1 MHLRRV
7 ARLFRSAFRRRAV
20 DCAAGNNAISLELG
34 SNLQENPMTA
44 TRLSDRGGH
53 GFDPRLTAMPTRTGL
68 SRDTLALSGGLAI
81 DPATKAIAPNI
92 SMSVNN
98 TLVPGEG
105 AFSADGVDDLT
116 ALPFLYARW
125 TNPTV
130 RQLEQR
136 LAALEAADDALATAT
151 GMAAIAA
158 TFLTFLKKGDHLIL
172 SDVCY
177 AGANELARRILP
189 DYGIEVTPVNMS
201 RLEDVAA
208 AFRPNTRLVHCE
220 SPCNPILRLTDLAAV
235 AGLAR
240 AHGALMSVDSTLA
253 TPVAT
258 QPLALGADLV
268 IHSLT
273 KFINGHGDALGGVV
287 CGRKELIERI
297 RSRAGV
303 YLGAS
308 MPAMNAWLIM
318 RGIDTLFP
326 RLRTISETAMRVAAF
341 LQGHPSITAVGYP
354 GLASHPQHDLAKRQM
369 EVFGGIVTFQVKNP
383 GRMAHRLA
391 ECLQVAHYAFSLGH
405 QRSIVVLLDTQE
417 MMASTY
423 QLAGAQLDDYGRF
436 AGDGL
441 FRLSI
446 GLEAAGDLIGDLD
459 RALSG

>member
-1 MHLRRV
+1 MTAAKHSKMPLRARSGRAAEGGCLRR
-7 ARLFRSAFRRRAV
+7 
-20 DCAAGNNAISLELG
+20 E
-34 SNLQENPMTA
+34 
-44 TRLSDRGGH
+44 
-53 GFDPRLTAMPTRTGL
+53 
-68 SRDTLALSGGLAI
+68 TLALCGGLVV

-98 TLVPGEG
+98 VLSPGDG

-136 LAALEAADDALATAT
+136 LAALEDAEDALATAT
-151 GMAAIAA
+151 GVAAIAA
-158 TFLTFLKKGDHLIL
+158 TFLTVLKKGDHLIL

-201 RLEDVAA
+201 RPEDVAA
-208 AFRPNTRLVHCE
+208 AFQPNTRLVHCE
-220 SPCNPILRLTDLAAV
+220 SPCNPLLRLTDLAAITE
-235 AGLAR
+235 LAKR
-240 AHGALMSVDSTLA
+240 HGALMSVDSTLA

-258 QPLALGADLV
+258 RPLALGVDLV

-287 CGRKELIERI
+287 CGRKELIEKI

-303 YLGAS
+303 YLGAA
-308 MPAMNAWLIM
+308 MPAMNAWLIL

-326 RLRTISETAMRVAAF
+326 RIRTISETAGQVATF
-341 LQGHPSITAVGYP
+341 LQGHPAVTAVTYP
-354 GLASHPQHDLAKRQM
+354 GLASHPQYDLARRQM
-369 EVFGGIVTFQVKNP
+369 DVFGGIVTFQVSDP
-383 GRMAHRLA
+383 SRVAEQLAARLK
-391 ECLQVAHYAFSLGH
+391 VAHYAFSLGH
-405 QRSIVVLLDTQE
+405 QRSIVVLLDTKE
-417 MMASTY
+417 MMTSTY
-423 QLAGAQLDDYGRF
+423 QLEGAALMDYRRF
-436 AGDGL
+436 AGDGV

-446 GLEAAGDLIGDLD
+446 GLEAAADLIDDLD
-459 RALSG
+459 QALRG

>member
-1 MHLRRV
+1 
-7 ARLFRSAFRRRAV
+7 
-20 DCAAGNNAISLELG
+20 
-34 SNLQENPMTA
+34 MTV
-44 TRLSDRGGH
+44 TKLSDLAAH
-53 GFDPRLTAMPTRTGL
+53 GCDRRKKAPAARAGL
-68 SRDTLALSGGLAI
+68 SRDTLALSGGLVV

-98 TLVPGEG
+98 VLVPGDG

-136 LAALEAADDALATAT
+136 LAALEGADDAVATAT
-151 GMAAIAA
+151 GVAAIGA
-158 TFLTFLKKGDHLIL
+158 TFLTLLKKGDHLIL

-189 DYGIEVTPVNMS
+189 DYGIEVTAVNMS
-201 RLEDVAA
+201 RPQDVAA
-208 AFRPNTRLVHCE
+208 AFRPNTKLVHCE
-220 SPCNPILRLTDLAAV
+220 SPCNPILRLTDLATI

-240 AHGALMSVDSTLA
+240 KHGALMSVDSTLA

-258 QPLALGADLV
+258 QPLSLGADLV

-287 CGRKELIERI
+287 CGRKELVEKI

-308 MPAMNAWLIM
+308 MPAINAWLIM

-326 RLRTISETAMRVAAF
+326 RIRTISETAAQIAAF
-341 LQGHPSITAVGYP
+341 LQGHPAVTAVTYP
-354 GLASHPQHDLAKRQM
+354 GLASHPQHDLARRQM
-369 EVFGGIVTFQVKNP
+369 DVFGGMVTFQVENP
-383 GRMAHRLA
+383 GRMAQHLA
-391 ECLQVAHYAFSLGH
+391 ERLKVAHYAFSLGH
-405 QRSIVVLLDTQE
+405 QRSIVVLLDTKE
-417 MMASTY
+417 MMTSTY
-423 QLAGAQLDDYGRF
+423 QLAGDQLEDYRRF
-436 AGDGL
+436 AGDGV
-441 FRLSI
+441 FRLSV
-446 GLEAAGDLIGDLD
+446 GLEAPDDLIDDLD
-459 RALSG
+459 QALLG

>member
-1 MHLRRV
+1 
-7 ARLFRSAFRRRAV
+7 
-20 DCAAGNNAISLELG
+20 
-34 SNLQENPMTA
+34 MTA
-44 TRLSDRGGH
+44 TKLSDLTDH
-53 GFDPRLTAMPTRTGL
+53 GYDGRKRALAAKAGL
-68 SRDTLALSGGLAI
+68 SRDTLALSGGLVI

-98 TLVPGEG
+98 ALVPGDG
-105 AFSADGVDDLT
+105 AFSADGIDDLT

-136 LAALEAADDALATAT
+136 LAALEGADDAVATAT
-151 GMAAIAA
+151 GVAAISA

-201 RLEDVAA
+201 RPQDVAA
-208 AFRPNTRLVHCE
+208 AFRPNTKLVHCE
-220 SPCNPILRLTDLAAV
+220 SPCNPILRLTDLAAI

-240 AHGALMSVDSTLA
+240 EHGALMSVDSTLA

-258 QPLALGADLV
+258 QPLSLGADLV

-287 CGRKELIERI
+287 CGRKELIEKI

-303 YLGAS
+303 YLGAA
-308 MPAMNAWLIM
+308 MPAMNAWLIL

-326 RLRTISETAMRVAAF
+326 RIRTISETAGQVASF
-341 LQGHPSITAVGYP
+341 LQGHPAVTAVTYP
-354 GLASHPQHDLAKRQM
+354 GLASHPQHDLARRQM
-369 EVFGGIVTFQVKNP
+369 DVFGGIVTFQVSDP
-383 GRMAHRLA
+383 RRVAEQLAARLK
-391 ECLQVAHYAFSLGH
+391 VAHYAFSLGH
-405 QRSIVVLLDTQE
+405 QRSIVVLLDTKE
-417 MMASTY
+417 MMTSTY
-423 QLAGAQLDDYGRF
+423 QLEGAALIDYRRF
-436 AGDGL
+436 AGDGV

-446 GLEAAGDLIGDLD
+446 GLEAAADLTDDLD
-459 RALSG
+459 QALRG